1 MAKLFIFWHIY
12 CTQDVKHHSDI
23 IVKRQWKRMLKYGV
37 IDKVEK
43 IIICKVGD
51 APIGLQDLY
60 THPKVEIIECGTT
73 GHEYETTSRL
83 RKWAI
88 NLPDKTNVYVF
99 YIHNRGSTRHPTEST
114 HMWTQCMEHHLI
126 SRHNECIS
134 QIEANKLTV
143 GCALKKHFC
152 ERGKKPNIVE
162 NMMFAKNGRPQKQ
175 GVWHYSGNFWW
186 AKAEYIATLPEP
198 HKICRFRAGEDW
210 IIGSVQDHDII
221 NHYCILSVPES
232 FDSYK
237 MKTPSNLYEAM

>member
-12 CTQDVKHHSDI
+12 CTHDIKQHSDI
-23 IVKRQWKRMLKYGV
+23 IVRRQWKRMIKYSL

-43 IIICKVGD
+43 IFICKVGD

-60 THPKVEIIECGTT
+60 TQPKVEIIECGTS

-88 NLPDKTNVYVF
+88 ELPDKTDVYVL
-99 YIHNRGSTRHPTEST
+99 YIHNRGSTRTLNQITNE
-114 HMWTQCMEHHLI
+114 WTQCMEHHLI

-134 QIEANKLTV
+134 QLESNKLTV
-143 GCALKKHFC
+143 GCALQQHFF
-152 ERGKKPNIVE
+152 ERGKQPSQIE
-162 NMMFAKNGRPQKQ
+162 NMMFVKNGRQQKH

-186 AKAEYIATLPEP
+186 AKASYIATLPEP

-210 IIGSVQDHDII
+210 IIDSIKEYDIS
-221 NHYCILSVPES
+221 NHFCILPAPKGFDHYKIRVPS
-232 FDSYK
+232 G
-237 MKTPSNLYEAM
+237 LYEAM